1 MVPGGTEL
9 LRHSCGRLSCVTPVS
24 PLLSF
29 LHFRKITDRLL
40 MVWIWLPTPSVTS
53 NLSVLVISNDLHM
66 HPFIYP
72 FLQEKGTFS
81 SAHFII
87 LLHPAGTSHICLQR
101 LVTRVPWI
109 AGCHLWM
116 YICLYICTEKR
127 KERVKKRRQREW
139 LTLETITLCVCVTNF
154 STLFLGKS
162 TL

>member
-9 LRHSCGRLSCVTPVS
+9 LRHSCGRLPCVTPVS
-24 PLLSF
+24 PLLIF

-116 YICLYICTEKR
+116 YIYLYICTEKEER
-127 KERVKKRRQREW
+127 KGKEKTKRVID
-139 LTLETITLCVCVTNF
+139 TGNNYFVCVCDK
-154 STLFLGKS
+154 L
-162 TL
+162 

>member
-24 PLLSF
+24 PLLIF

-40 MVWIWLPTPSVTS
+40 MVRIRLPTPSVTS
-53 NLSVLVISNDLHM
+53 NLSVLVISNDLRM

-87 LLHPAGTSHICLQR
+87 LLLPAGTSYICLQK

-116 YICLYICTEKR
+116 YVYLYVYAQKMR
-127 KERVKKRRQREW
+127 KERVKKRR
-139 LTLETITLCVCVTNF
+139 
-154 STLFLGKS
+154 
-162 TL
+162 